1 MRGAGAEDGDGV
13 RNSLEGAGFMARTF
27 DAVDETGKVVTG
39 AAIIGANVPRVDGP
53 LKTTGAAMYAADYH
67 FANLAHA
74 VPVQSTIA
82 SGTITRLD
90 ASIAEKMPGVLLVLH
105 HGNIGQLY
113 RAVPGDDNATNSEVR
128 SAFEDETIRHWG
140 QYVAVVVAESLEAAT
155 AAAKAVKVEYK
166 PDAASLRPALDD
178 YSGKRKSVSKRGD
191 PDAAFAA
198 APVKIDATYITPD
211 ETHNPIELHASV
223 AVWEGDDLVL
233 YETSQGV
240 VNHRAVMAQVLG
252 LPIEN
257 VRVVTKFLG
266 SGFGGKLFPWPHTA
280 MAAVAARKLNR
291 PVKLSLNRR
300 MMFSNVGYRPRT
312 EQHIK
317 LGATKEGKLLALR
330 HEYLNVTSQL
340 DDYDEGCGEATPYL
354 YDVANLEVT
363 SGLVRRHVGAPMYM
377 RGPGAVPGLYAL
389 EAAMNELADELKMDP
404 MQLRLI
410 NDAVKDG
417 SNGKAFS
424 SRHLRECYEVGA
436 KKFGWEKRTPGIA
449 SMRRD
454 GKILG
459 WGLAGASWVAMS
471 LPCTA
476 TVEFCANG
484 RLCVRCGTQD
494 IGTGTYT
501 VFAQV
506 LHEKTGVPMDRIDVI
521 LGDSALPTGPMS
533 GGSMVTGSVLNAIS
547 NATTNAI
554 GRLKQL
560 AASTPGSPF
569 EEAKVEKLSFTT
581 GRVHKSD
588 VSATSGTDF
597 ADLLKLARLNGISA
611 EGKTQPSWEDPK
623 AKDVSLHSYGAQF
636 VEVEWEP
643 DIARL
648 RVSRVVTVIDG
659 GRIINRR
666 AATNQIMGAVV
677 MGVGMGLLE
686 ETIRDQRTG
695 QPINGSMADYLM
707 ATCPDSPH
715 VDVTFLDYPD
725 PAMGEYG
732 ARGVGEIGLA
742 GVAPAITAA
751 VYHATGVRV
760 RELPVRIEDLLKSDI
775 REV

>member
-1 MRGAGAEDGDGV
+1 
-13 RNSLEGAGFMARTF
+13 MARTF
-27 DAVDETGKVVTG
+27 DAVDQMGNVVTG
-39 AAIIGANVPRVDGP
+39 AAIIGAAVPRIDGP
-53 LKTTGAAMYAADYH
+53 LKTTGSAQYSADYH
-67 FANLAHA
+67 FANMAHA
-74 VPVQSTIA
+74 VAVQSTIP
-82 SGTITRLD
+82 SGRIVKID
-90 ASIAEKMPGVLLVLH
+90 ASAAEAMPGVVLVLH

-113 RAVPGDDNATNSEVR
+113 RTVPGDQDATNSEVR
-128 SAFEDETIRHWG
+128 AAFEDEIVRHWG
-140 QYVAVVVAESLEAAT
+140 QYVAVVIAETFEQAT
-155 AAAKAVKVEYK
+155 AASQAVKVNYE
-166 PDAASLRPALDD
+166 PASADLRTSLDD
-178 YSGKRKSVSKRGD
+178 YTGKRKSVSKRGD
-191 PDAAFAA
+191 PDAAFAK
-198 APVKIDATYITPD
+198 APVKIDATYITPN

-223 AVWEGDDLVL
+223 AVWDGDRVTL

-240 VNHRAVMAQVLG
+240 VNHRVVMAQVLG
-252 LPIEN
+252 LPVEN
-257 VRVVTKFLG
+257 VRVVTRFLG

-291 PVKLSLNRR
+291 PVKLSLNRK

-312 EQHIK
+312 EQRIQ
-317 LGATKEGKLLALR
+317 LGATPEGKLLALR
-330 HEYLNVTSQL
+330 HDYLNVTSQL
-340 DDYDEGCGEATPYL
+340 DDFDEGCGEATPYL
-354 YDVANLEVT
+354 YSVANLEIT

-389 EAAMNELADELKMDP
+389 EAGMNELADALKIDP
-404 MQLRLI
+404 LQLRLI
-410 NDAVKDG
+410 NEAAKDEG
-417 SNGKAFS
+417 TNMPFS
-424 SRHLRECYEVGA
+424 SRHLKECYETGA
-436 KKFGWEKRTPGIA
+436 KKFGWDKRTPAVG

-459 WGLAGASWVAMS
+459 WGLAGASWVALS

-476 TVEFCANG
+476 SVELCANG
-484 RLCVRCGTQD
+484 RICVRCGTQD

-506 LHEKTGVPMDRIDVI
+506 LHEKTGIPMDRIDVI

-533 GGSMVTGSVLNAIS
+533 GGSMVTGSVLNAIA
-547 NATTNAI
+547 NACTGVTTKMLA
-554 GRLKQL
+554 L
-560 AASTPGSPF
+560 AAATPGSP
-569 EEAKVEKLSFTT
+569 VEGADVKTLAFTQGKIHKQDASFQTGASFHDVLSMAKLS
-581 GRVHKSD
+581 G
-588 VSATSGTDF
+588 
-597 ADLLKLARLNGISA
+597 LSA
-611 EGKTQPSWEDPK
+611 EGKNTPSWEDPK
-623 AKDVSLHSYGAQF
+623 AKGVSLHSYGCQF

-666 AATNQIMGAVV
+666 AAANQVMGAVV

-686 ETIRDQRTG
+686 QTVYDQRTG

-725 PAMGEYG
+725 PGMGEYG
-732 ARGVGEIGLA
+732 ARGIGEIGLA